1 MNRIKITF
9 HLITDEKLDEIIETN
24 DNIIDLMDILK
35 QTSHPKFIRIKSK
48 NIIIPI
54 QNIAYIEFEDETKN

>member
-1 MNRIKITF
+1 MNKIKITF

-24 DNIIDLMDILK
+24 DNIIDLMSMLK
-35 QTSHPKFIRIKSK
+35 FTLNPKFIRIKSK